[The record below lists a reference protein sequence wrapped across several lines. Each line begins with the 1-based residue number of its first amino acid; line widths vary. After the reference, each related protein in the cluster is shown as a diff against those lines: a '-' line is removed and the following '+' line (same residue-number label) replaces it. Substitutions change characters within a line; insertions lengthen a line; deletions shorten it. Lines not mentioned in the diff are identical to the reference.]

1 MEIDL
6 TPRLMKGTIIEV
18 SDVGV
23 KIAFSG
29 RLGVLSVPLRM
40 VFTDKPLAVDDA
52 VELYISYI
60 QVVNRPEEK

>member
-6 TPRLMKGTIIEV
+6 TPRLMKGKIVEV
-18 SDVGV
+18 TDVGV
-23 KIAFSG
+23 KITFSG

-40 VFTDKPLAVDDA
+40 VFTDKPLAVDDD

-60 QVVNRPEEK
+60 QVVNKPKE

>member
-1 MEIDL
+1 MDINLE
-6 TPRLMKGTIIEV
+6 PRLMKGRIIEV
-18 SDVGV
+18 TDVGV

-40 VFTDKPLAVDDA
+40 VFTDKPLAAGDD

-60 QVVNRPEEK
+60 KVVSEDDN